1 MVNGL
6 LEKIFNPFVLLFLN
20 GAVVIAAEFA
30 GGGFFFA
37 QTGLIHGIALL
48 FIALAIS
55 RLFVHYYT
63 FDPALEKFVHATLA
77 ALLVFSASH
86 FMEFIS
92 YRFLNMAG
100 DAIFANV
107 LHFYLISLLLINVGA
122 EFFLRKV
129 DRRSPAFIVL
139 YIIGIVVMAGLTS
152 AYFVND
158 RIVTLAP
165 GSPMIPAYSTLVAVI
180 AALGIYKLLRIKN
193 RVSIAAGFVNY
204 LLAAYALIAISA
216 TQGIYV
222 DILARDFGIPLI
234 QIAYISHFTFY
245 AALSF
250 MFLAFVK
257 FANLGGLYAAAQ
269 EELRREKQ

>member
-1 MVNGL
+1 MNGL

-20 GAVVIAAEFA
+20 GAAIIIAEFA
-30 GGGFFFA
+30 GGGTFFLH
-37 QTGLIHGIALL
+37 TGLIHGIALL
-48 FIALAIS
+48 FVALAVS
-55 RLFVHYYT
+55 RLFIHYYT
-63 FDPALEKFVHATLA
+63 FDPALEKFVHAALA

-86 FMEFIS
+86 FMEFVS

-107 LHFYLISLLLINVGA
+107 LHFYLVSLLLISVGA

-129 DRRSPAFIVL
+129 DRRSPVLTAL
-139 YIIGIVVMAGLTS
+139 YITGIIVMVGLTF
-152 AYFVND
+152 AYFAND

-165 GSPMIPAYSTLVAVI
+165 GSPTVPAYSALVAAI
-180 AALGIYKLLRIKN
+180 TALGIYKLLRIKN

-204 LLAAYALIAISA
+204 LLAAYALIALSA
-216 TQGIYV
+216 TQGIYA
-222 DILARDFGIPLI
+222 DILVRDLGIPLI
-234 QIAYISHFTFY
+234 QIIYVSHFTFY

-257 FANLGGLYAAAQ
+257 FANLGGLYTAAQ